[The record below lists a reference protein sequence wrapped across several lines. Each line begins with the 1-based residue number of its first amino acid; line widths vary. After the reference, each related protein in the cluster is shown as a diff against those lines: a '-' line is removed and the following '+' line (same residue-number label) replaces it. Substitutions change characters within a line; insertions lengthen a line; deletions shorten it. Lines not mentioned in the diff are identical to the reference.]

1 MITPKN
7 YAPRS
12 YVEKAHEKRGHHAG
26 LVGMEMRGQAQ
37 SHLEQREVLTL
48 AKITTKSQT

>member
-37 SHLEQREVLTL
+37 SHLEQREE
-48 AKITTKSQT
+48 KITTKSQT